1 MGNRPVY
8 GDVAFTSAART
19 ATASSGPIAA
29 AGQATLCIMLVHCT
43 AASGTTPTLDAAL
56 EGSADNSSYAAIT
69 GGAATQLTAAGN
81 RVACALATTNYVRV
95 TATIAGTTPSFTFS
109 ASVIFIPV
117 G

>member
-1 MGNRPVY
+1 MANRPVQ
-8 GDVAFTSAART
+8 GDVAFASAART

-29 AGQATLCIMLVHCT
+29 PGYATLCVLLVHCT
-43 AASGTTPTLDAAL
+43 AASGTTPTLDVAL
-56 EGSADNSSYAAIT
+56 DGSADNSSYSAIT

-81 RVACALATTNYVRV
+81 RTACALATTNYVRV
-95 TATIAGTTPSFTFS
+95 TATIGGTTPSFTFS